1 MDLFCTLWKAFSLEE
16 RSIQE
21 LIDISSYIDNEK
33 RTNGLL
39 VGKEDDLSVIAS
51 VIVALIN
58 EKSTFS
64 VGEMLNEQINNLIVS
79 KNFAS
84 VVSNDGKKLYEKLKK
99 KESPGTYKV
108 KKMRS
113 GYKFDL
119 VAGNGQVL
127 ATSEIYSTKI
137 SCINGIEAVKK
148 NSWALVED
156 QTIEKYESIKNPK
169 YEIYCDRMGEFRF
182 RLKSMNGQILVV
194 SGGFKDKKECFVT
207 IERIKASGESNDIE
221 KN

>member
-39 VGKEDDLSVIAS
+39 RGKEDELSVIAS

-84 VVSNDGKKLYEKLKK
+84 VVSNDGEKLYEELQK

-108 KKMRS
+108 KKMKT
-113 GYKFDL
+113 GYSFDL
-119 VAGNGQVL
+119 VADNGEVL
-127 ATSEIYSTKI
+127 ATSEVYATID
-137 SCINGIEAVKK
+137 SCANGIETVKK

-156 QTIEKYESIKNPK
+156 QTIEAFKSIKNPK

-182 RLKSMNGQILVV
+182 RLKSMNGQILIA
-194 SGGFKDKKECFVT
+194 SGGFKDKEECLVT